1 MNFTINKSIGVTT
14 GFGQHNVLFLD
25 FPEGDSDMKVMPVTK
40 GNGLMLVSDL
50 ARQTELFNLF
60 VDSKEQAETII
71 KKWVNAQQ

>member
-1 MNFTINKSIGVTT
+1 
-14 GFGQHNVLFLD
+14 
-25 FPEGDSDMKVMPVTK
+25 MKVMPVTK